1 MQIQLY
7 GGGMTVELPEGVID
21 ASEFREVP
29 DTQEVYVTA
38 SNNTEDYNSPNKEDS
53 IITDLLEKVDSVSN
67 DESILFHLNEIAKLN
82 GDEEGK
88 NWKLLFESKVQ
99 PKNFTTDP
107 SYLSIAVQP
116 AKKWGRDKDST
127 TLVLIICLIRIER
140 VQTDFLITY
149 NIPISSKKELED
161 LKILE
166 NLKAG
171 DDKIDNL
178 AYKRISYG
186 KKVVDKMIETI
197 KIVHW
202 DLFGEQ

>member
-1 MQIQLY
+1 MQIELY

-21 ASEFREVP
+21 ASEFREIP

-53 IITDLLEKVDSVSN
+53 IITDLLQKVESVSN
-67 DESILFHLNEIAKLN
+67 DEAILFHLNEIAKLN

-88 NWKLLFESKVQ
+88 NWKLLFESKVH
-99 PKNFTTDP
+99 PTNFSTDP

-127 TLVLIICLIRIER
+127 ILVLIICLIRIER
-140 VQTDFLITY
+140 VETDFLITY
-149 NIPISSKKELED
+149 NIPISSKQELED
-161 LKILE
+161 LKNLE
-166 NLKAG
+166 NFQDG
-171 DDKIDNL
+171 DGTVGNL
-178 AYKRISYG
+178 AYKRIKYG
-186 KKVVDKMIETI
+186 QKVVDKMIETVKVI
-197 KIVHW
+197 HW